1 MSVKT
6 KIFSLMA
13 VVVVLLLPFRGFSQS
28 KCPDFPKIDFWE
40 GMTHDKV
47 RQHVNDKLSGDWLG
61 YIEKLKLQQI
71 SLARINGRGKAA
83 RVSRGG
89 RRITLKGAGLSQ
101 YLGFSQDRIAIIEC
115 LAKEELALKSP
126 KDRALKKPLNPVKPD
141 TEASERTYLYLSQD
155 LLKKL
160 RQEAAR
166 RSRVEKRKVSVNE
179 VIIDTVKRGLKK

>member
-1 MSVKT
+1 
-6 KIFSLMA
+6 MA

-28 KCPDFPKIDFWE
+28 KCLDFPKIDFWE

-47 RQHVNDKLSGDWLG
+47 RQHVNDKLSGNWESYL
-61 YIEKLKLQQI
+61 EKLKLQQI

-126 KDRALKKPLNPVKPD
+126 KDRTLKKPLNPVKPD